1 MWPFSK
7 SEKRNAETTVTIT
20 TEEQDSKAIGLIFGQ
35 SIVNNYSMNLSA
47 VFRAVKLISDSLAS
61 LPIVVYKK
69 EKNGTKAEAVA
80 HPLFNLLGRK
90 PNPLQTHFEFIK
102 AMTKDMLL
110 HGNAYAIIHRDSL
123 NRVTSLEYVSAKD
136 VSLLKRVGADN
147 EIQSVG
153 YNISGRRRVYEDYEM
168 IHILNE
174 IDDDGVTGI
183 STLTYAARTLGL
195 ATYGEKAAENYFKTG
210 GKLAGLIKVNTNL
223 TDKQKSDIRN
233 AWGEAFSGDNANGI
247 AVLSGAQDYTPI
259 QQNAADAQLLESRKF
274 SIDEIARFFGISP
287 ILLYDME
294 KNTYNSAEAAH
305 LSLLTDTLQPI
316 ITKFEAE
323 FETKLFLTTEINK
336 YSINFDVEEFLRTD
350 NKSKAEYYRTLF
362 AMGVLSINEIRA
374 YLDLNEIEDGDLHYV
389 QAQLVTL
396 ENSKNTAMSTAT
408 AVEKKGEDGGSDDDK
423 YQDNKQDS
431 SINEE

>member
-7 SEKRNAETTVTIT
+7 TERRNAETSVTIT
-20 TEEQDSKAIGLIFGQ
+20 TQEQDSQAIGLIFGQ
-35 SIVNNYSMNLSA
+35 SLITNYSMNLSA

-61 LPIVVYKK
+61 LPVIVYKN
-69 EKNGTKAEAVA
+69 EKNGTKVEAAA

-90 PNPLQTHFEFIK
+90 PNPLMNRFDFIK

-110 HGNAYAIIHRDSL
+110 HGNAYAIIHRDNL
-123 NRVTSLEYVSAKD
+123 NRVTSIEYVSAKN
-136 VSLLKRVGADN
+136 VSLIKRVGPDN
-147 EIQSVG
+147 EIVSVG
-153 YNISGRRRVYEDYEM
+153 YNISGRKRVYEDYEM

-195 ATYGEKAAENYFKTG
+195 ANYGEKAAENYFANG

-223 TDKQKSDIRN
+223 TDKQKTDIRQ

-247 AVLSGAQDYTPI
+247 AVLSGAQEYTPI

-274 SIDEIARFFGISP
+274 SVVEIARFFGVSP

-294 KNTYNSAEAAH
+294 KNSYNSAEAAH

-316 ITKFEAE
+316 ITKFEQE
-323 FETKLFLTTEINK
+323 FKTKLFLNNEINK
-336 YSINFDVEEFLRTD
+336 YDINFDVEEFLRTD

-362 AMGVLSINEIRA
+362 AMGVLSVNEIRG
-374 YLDLNEIEDGDLHYV
+374 YLDLNEIEDGDSHFV

-396 ENSKNTAMSTAT
+396 KNAKNIAQSTQTAIAKQDEDEDD
-408 AVEKKGEDGGSDDDK
+408 EKDK
-423 YQDNKQDS
+423 YGEEKQNDS
-431 SINEE
+431 GNEQ